1 MSEVNDPRKCL
12 KCMGSGQILQPFHFM
27 NMVLQL
33 PLQCNHCGGAGW
45 TVVCLECQ
53 GKGSHMKVVL
63 QHGWLPQQVQ
73 EKCSGCAGWGK
84 LAAARQSPAK
94 RKRVEHMT
102 GTEMREELRKMKRK
116 VSGTKAE
123 LQKRLEEVFEAND
136 RGWLTRGAPALSK
149 GAYLES
155 GTFRD
160 VYMVTYTK
168 GPRKNMKGV
177 YKVFKDQKAEVLIQ
191 EDLKAVEEAGRIIK
205 AFNEYND
212 QCIGSSARRRVY
224 LNQPEVWSLN
234 GRPILVEPFI
244 DGTYAKFNSN
254 SGWVNEGY
262 NMMQALSHFSFH
274 VSNGQHLL
282 CDLQGGGYDTH
293 YILTDPAVLSLK
305 QEFGATD
312 GGKRMMKNFFAHHL
326 CNEYCDPSWLCMER
340 PKVVAPAR
348 SGTSFFPKAQRST
361 AMDAFRN
368 AKFNRW

>member
-1 MSEVNDPRKCL
+1 MEPHVTRMERKLCFRNWFPECYNQQCDSLWGEERQPGIPPWPCRSREGSVSWQTACL
-12 KCMGSGQILQPFHFM
+12 QTRRPSRP
-27 NMVLQL
+27 VLVL
-33 PLQCNHCGGAGW
+33 KYGG
-45 TVVCLECQ
+45 E
-53 GKGSHMKVVL
+53 H
-63 QHGWLPQQVQ
+63 
-73 EKCSGCAGWGK
+73 
-84 LAAARQSPAK
+84 RQSKEMQWLRWLGQAGGSSPVACQAQ
-94 RKRVEHMT
+94 
-102 GTEMREELRKMKRK
+102 EMREELRKMKRK

-123 LQKRLEEVFEAND
+123 LQKRLEEVFETND

>member
-1 MSEVNDPRKCL
+1 MYQPACVQCQML
-12 KCMGSGQILQPFHFM
+12 VLVILERQRGNSPPNPCHWS
-27 NMVLQL
+27 V
-33 PLQCNHCGGAGW
+33 CN
-45 TVVCLECQ
+45 TL
-53 GKGSHMKVVL
+53 S
-63 QHGWLPQQVQ
+63 
-73 EKCSGCAGWGK
+73 
-84 LAAARQSPAK
+84 LASPAS
-94 RKRVEHMT
+94 RRCAHE
-102 GTEMREELRKMKRK
+102 EMREELRKMKRK

-274 VSNGQHLL
+274 VSNGHLSALEL
-282 CDLQGGGYDTH
+282 CRCFCARFSFTSHGVNLLLAVIH
-293 YILTDPAVLSLK
+293 PA
-305 QEFGATD
+305 
-312 GGKRMMKNFFAHHL
+312 
-326 CNEYCDPSWLCMER
+326 
-340 PKVVAPAR
+340 AR
-348 SGTSFFPKAQRST
+348 SAPPL
-361 AMDAFRN
+361 
-368 AKFNRW
+368 